1 MTFCPSSMYDLNC
14 SFASCAQLTS
24 ATVAWPSARPQ
35 GGLAEELA
43 GHASAT
49 EDIDAASDGQPVIS
63 PSWHSTPGGSS
74 DCLLESGHC
83 LLPLLRVLCDGHP
96 VVLGVRGMRS
106 VATAGV
112 PPSRSPVSI
121 AASSNA
127 KSGFRP
133 VRLGFRVAARALGRG
148 ISEEPSSSS
157 PNSSEMQRDDA
168 SPSPGIVL
176 LVIGE
181 IASCL
186 HAATSFPAA
195 NRLATDGS
203 AAKRAPPAVRAP
215 SGSASLAVTDEGGTV
230 EPKMQSQKAS

>member
-133 VRLGFRVAARALGRG
+133 VAGVRQGTQF
-148 ISEEPSSSS
+148 P
-157 PNSSEMQRDDA
+157 
-168 SPSPGIVL
+168 PSPGIVL